1 MGAKYRTE
9 WLVDCRK
16 GKDGNVDLV
25 NERIHTFTTD
35 TTVGLVFKTKDTLP
49 DEVLKPYETQLKS
62 LSDAVGN
69 AEFNKRAKEMAR
81 ESAFCD
87 FMQKLEAFMDY
98 ASDFIDVESVYTKK
112 LTELDKCTDD
122 E

>member
-1 MGAKYRTE
+1 MGVKYRTE

-35 TTVGLVFKTKDTLP
+35 ATVGLVFKTKGTLP
-49 DEVLKPYETQLKS
+49 DEVLKPYKTQLEG
-62 LSDAVGN
+62 LGDAVGN
-69 AEFNKRAKEMAR
+69 TDFSKRAKEMAR

-87 FMQKLEAFMDY
+87 FMQKLEAFMNY
-98 ASDFIDVESVYTKK
+98 ASDFIDIESVYTKK